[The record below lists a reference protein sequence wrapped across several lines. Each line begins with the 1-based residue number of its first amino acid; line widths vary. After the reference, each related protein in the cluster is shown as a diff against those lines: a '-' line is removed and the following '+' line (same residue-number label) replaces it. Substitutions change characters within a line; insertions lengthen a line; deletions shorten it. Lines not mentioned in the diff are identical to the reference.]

1 MTISSTLLSSILVI
15 GLLIMQYLF
24 YQWIDPTPLTIE
36 DLVYNI
42 AALFLI
48 IPLTYIFRS
57 LK

>member
-1 MTISSTLLSSILVI
+1 MTIFSTLLSSILVI

-24 YQWIDPTPLTIE
+24 YQWIDPIPLVVE
-36 DLVYNI
+36 DVVYNI

-48 IPLTYIFRS
+48 IPLTCVFRS